1 MEWFSSLPTPTAV
14 LLAMSASAGAAV
26 LGLLV
31 VHPIIPH
38 RLRSVHNDVS
48 GFILATVGVVYAV
61 LLAFIA
67 VAVWQDFD
75 RADHLVQTEANLVA
89 ELYRG
94 TAALPDA
101 AAQTLTHSLFLYAP

>member
-26 LGLLV
+26 LGLLI
-31 VHPIIPH
+31 VHPIIPQP
-38 RLRSVHNDVS
+38 LRSVHNDVS

-67 VAVWQDFD
+67 VAVCQDFD
-75 RADHLVQTEANLVA
+75 RSDHFVQTEAHLVA
-89 ELYRG
+89 NLYPD
-94 TAALPDA
+94 TAPIPVPPA
-101 AAQTLTHSLFLYAP
+101 H

>member
-26 LGLLV
+26 LGLLI
-31 VHPIIPH
+31 VHAIIPQP
-38 RLRSVHNDVS
+38 LRSVHNDVS

-75 RADHLVQTEANLVA
+75 RADHLVQTEANLGA
-89 ELYRG
+89 DLYSD
-94 TAALPDA
+94 TAARPDPA
-101 AAQTLTHSLFLYAP
+101 HQN